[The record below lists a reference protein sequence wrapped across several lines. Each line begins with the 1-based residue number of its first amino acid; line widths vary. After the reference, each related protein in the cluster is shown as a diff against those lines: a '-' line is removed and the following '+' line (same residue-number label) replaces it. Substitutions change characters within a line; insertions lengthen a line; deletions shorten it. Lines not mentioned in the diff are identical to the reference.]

1 MHKVR
6 LQPDLIT
13 CILVLLVSCSP
24 QLIHAQ
30 ETSQTVTQ
38 EAPSF
43 TIQRPK
49 IDDLVNLI
57 LSSDSV
63 ISSNTQ
69 KSLVTY
75 LAKIDLIHQDFAVT
89 HGARILEKGDAIFQV
104 KNAQLKLPKLT
115 PLCERTIN
123 YVILMQVDMLNKVL
137 FSMNRELAEA
147 MRKETSMVRLLKPQQ
162 RVFGDIRDQVIAEIL
177 QGLNNINKLHI
188 ALGISNELD
197 ISYPTHIK
205 TQQQIEE
212 YILLKIA
219 ALTSNAKLLKLV
231 GV

>member
-1 MHKVR
+1 M
-6 LQPDLIT
+6 
-13 CILVLLVSCSP
+13 LVLLISCTP
-24 QLIHAQ
+24 QLLQAQ
-30 ETSQTVTQ
+30 ESTLRVTQ
-38 EAPSF
+38 EAPSLL
-43 TIQRPK
+43 IQRPK
-49 IDDLVNLI
+49 IEDLVKLV

-69 KSLVTY
+69 NSLVSY
-75 LAKIDLIHQDFAVT
+75 LTRIDLIHQHFAVS
-89 HGARILEKGDAIFQV
+89 HGARILEQGDAISQV

-115 PLCERTIN
+115 PLCERTIS
-123 YVILMQVDMLNKVL
+123 YLILLQVDMLDKVL
-137 FSMNRELAEA
+137 FRMNQGLAET

-177 QGLNNINKLHI
+177 RGLNNINKLHV
-188 ALGISNELD
+188 ALGITNELD

-219 ALTSNAKLLKLV
+219 ALTSNARLLEQA